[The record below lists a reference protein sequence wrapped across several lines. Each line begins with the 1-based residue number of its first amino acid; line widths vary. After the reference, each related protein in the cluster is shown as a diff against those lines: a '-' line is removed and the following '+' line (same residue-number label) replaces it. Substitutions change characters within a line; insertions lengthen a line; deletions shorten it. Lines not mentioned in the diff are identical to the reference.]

1 MSSLQVT
8 PIQFLRSEVENKR
21 PDPNKLLPGQGA
33 VNTYENQPGFF
44 FADSTGASLF
54 KVGPCSVGSIAPN
67 FGVTGPTG
75 GNTLGELW
83 LDTTNS
89 TYPTLKVWGGA
100 GWKGTAGRNV
110 TVVTAPSAYTDSGAV
125 GQVAMSA
132 SYFYWYD
139 GSRWQ
144 RVAPSAW

>member
-33 VNTYENQPGFF
+33 VNTYQNQPGFF
-44 FADSTGASLF
+44 FANSTGTSLF

-89 TYPTLKVWGGA
+89 TYPTLNVWGGA
-100 GWKGTAGRNV
+100 SWKSTAGNV
-110 TVVTAPSAYTDSGAV
+110 TRVSAPTNYTDPGAL
-125 GQVAMSA
+125 GQVAMNEVFFFWHDGTRWRRAA
-132 SYFYWYD
+132 S
-139 GSRWQ
+139 
-144 RVAPSAW
+144 SAW

>member
-1 MSSLQVT
+1 MSLNQVT
-8 PIQFLRSEVENKR
+8 PIQFLRSNVLNKR
-21 PDPNKLLPGQGA
+21 PDPTKLLAGQGA
-33 VNTYENQPGFF
+33 VNTFNEQPGFF
-44 FADSTGASLF
+44 FADSTGSTLF

-67 FGVTGPTG
+67 LGVTGPTG

-110 TVVTAPSAYTDSGAV
+110 TVVTAPVAYTDSGAV

-132 SYFYWYD
+132 SFFYWYD

-144 RVAPSAW
+144 RVASGAW